1 VIFYW
6 QNFIIGI
13 LGIPSE
19 FNFEEF
25 KKVASGEEEAKV
37 ITKSEVQF
45 VNKTNKKAQDKII
58 TKDILSFS
66 IIGKN
71 LRINEAKEY
80 LKANGADISE

>member
-1 VIFYW
+1 M
-6 QNFIIGI
+6 
-13 LGIPSE
+13 
-19 FNFEEF
+19 
-25 KKVASGEEEAKV
+25 